1 MTDPILRIDELFRR
15 PVTRDIPPVV
25 YFHEQTPA
33 KLADEVR
40 EYIVTGGYESSDP
53 RHARVPDGIHEQF
66 VRLLKTLHRE
76 RTNPV
81 GPALPASWISGF
93 YGSGKSSFAKLLG
106 LALDGCVLPDG
117 TTLAEALLARD
128 ESPRAG
134 ELRAAWRELTADLKP
149 MSVVFDIGSMA
160 RDGEHIHAVVVR
172 AVQRR
177 LGYCPTSELVAE
189 EELRL
194 ERDEEYAEFLACAE
208 KTLKAPWQVMK
219 SKEQAD
225 DHFSHVL
232 SVMRPD
238 RYPTPTDWI
247 RAHARRRGKGLPVQ
261 ESVELIASMLDIR
274 EPERTLFLVVDEVS
288 QYVHDSQDRM
298 LKLQSFVSALGGE
311 LKGRVWLLVTGQQKL
326 EEAGA
331 NSVLDKLKDRFP
343 HGLRVHLSATNIRD
357 VVHRRLLAKHAD
369 KEVALEALFHKHRA
383 DLKLYGFR
391 CDEITAADFVEV
403 YPMLPAHIELVLQI
417 TTQLRQRST
426 RMQGDSHAIRGL
438 LQLLGE
444 VFRRRDLAAQPIGTL
459 LTIEDVYEVL
469 HTALD
474 SDVQSTLA
482 QIFQHCADTKDEVGA
497 QVARAV
503 AMLELVQERE
513 TFATKAELVTQCLYR
528 RLGQPNRLDEIS
540 AALERLRHAGLLSLT
555 EKHGYRIQSSSGQ
568 DWNKERGDLPAGFER
583 VSEVVREALEEV
595 LDVDRPRL
603 GSRAFSIQTLYTD
616 RLAQDAVIGKR
627 SPNDA
632 ALTLDL
638 RFVTSREERATTDWA
653 PKSASEPLR
662 DRMLWVVGDPGQT
675 EDLART
681 LAKSRR
687 MIERYAPKRES
698 LTDDK
703 KRLLR
708 EEEALAE
715 EHLAQLRSALAR
727 AFHGGTVYFR
737 GRAIDPREKGAAF
750 NSSLHA
756 IAAALL
762 PDIYPHFADFAVT
775 DTELGQ
781 LLAKDLHGPSEKF
794 LEKGLGILGRDA
806 GKYEPT
812 CAGAVPQRVLQVIQ
826 RETGVSGE
834 RLLKLFLAP
843 PYGYAPDVVRACV
856 AGLLRAGKIRIVPES
871 GDPLTSTNDPGVADL
886 FLRDREFKRA
896 DIFPHTEPVSARDR
910 ASICK
915 LLDAVLG
922 LNIERDNDHIAD
934 AVHSHFG
941 REREKLRE
949 IERRFDRLPGR
960 PPLPE
965 TLQKFGKALEACRVN
980 RHVEPTVLAVK
991 THLDALRDGFGESK
1005 VLLADLTEAAIDT
1018 LADAKSAF
1026 DHELAQLAAIE
1037 EDEELK
1043 EERLVLERRF
1053 EGERPWRDIGDV
1065 PPAVS
1070 RIRQAYQAAR
1080 RDAMG
1085 DHEQAAEAARA
1096 RLKVHEDF
1104 AKLSA
1109 DQAHAVLQPIADAL
1123 FVTTAEAVAPDLAT
1137 LVHTFPGRLAKAVEL
1152 AEDRL
1157 LRELESK
1164 TEVQYARVALEL
1176 RGREIGTEAQL
1187 EAVLREIDDKIR
1199 PQIKEG
1205 RRVRLT

>member
-1 MTDPILRIDELFRR
+1 MRIEELFRS

-40 EYIVTGGYESSDP
+40 EYIITGGYPDSDP

-66 VRLLKTLHRE
+66 VRLLDCLHRE
-76 RTNPV
+76 RNSPN

-106 LALDGCVLPDG
+106 LALNGCVLPDG
-117 TTLAEALLARD
+117 TALADALLARD
-128 ESPRAG
+128 ESPKAR
-134 ELRAAWRELTADLKP
+134 ELRDAWTRHITGISP
-149 MSVVFDIGSMA
+149 MAVVFDIGSAA
-160 RDGEHIHAVVVR
+160 RDAEHIHAVVVR
-172 AVQRR
+172 EVQKR

-189 EELRL
+189 EELKL
-194 ERDEEYAEFLACAE
+194 ERDEEYAEFLVCAE
-208 KTLKAPWQVMK
+208 KTLKAPWKVMK

-225 DHFSHVL
+225 DHFAHVL
-232 SVMRPD
+232 SVMRPE
-238 RYPTPTDWI
+238 RYPTPTEWI
-247 RAHARRRGKGLPVQ
+247 RTHAKRRGKGLPVQ
-261 ESVELIASMLDIR
+261 DSVELIESMLSIR
-274 EPERTLFLVVDEVS
+274 EPERTLFLVIDEVS

-298 LKLQSFVSALGGE
+298 LKLQSFVSALGE
-311 LKGRVWLLVTGQQKL
+311 RLKGRVWLLVTGQQKL

-383 DLKLYGFR
+383 DLKLYGLR
-391 CDEITAADFVEV
+391 CEEITAADFVEV
-403 YPMLPAHIELVLQI
+403 YPMLPAHIDLILQI
-417 TTQLRQRST
+417 TTQLRQRSS

-444 VFRRRDLAAQPIGTL
+444 VFRRRDLAKEPIGTL

-482 QIFQHCADTKDEVGA
+482 QIFQHCSDTKDEVGA

-513 TFATKAELVTQCLYR
+513 TFATKPELVTQCLYR

-540 AALERLRHAGLLSLT
+540 AALERLRQAGLLSLT

-568 DWNKERGDLPAGFER
+568 VWSKDRDTLPAGFER
-583 VSEVVREALEEV
+583 VSELVREALAEV
-595 LDVDRPRL
+595 LDIDRPRL
-603 GSRAFSIQTLYTD
+603 GSRGFSVHTLYSD
-616 RLAQDAVIGKR
+616 RLVQDVVINKR
-627 SPNDA
+627 SANDA
-632 ALTLDL
+632 AVTIDL
-638 RFVTSREERATTDWA
+638 RFVTNQEERASADWTPRSTT
-653 PKSASEPLR
+653 EHLR
-662 DRMLWVVGDPGQT
+662 DRILWVIGDPGQT

-687 MIERYAPKRES
+687 MIERHAPTRES

-715 EHLAQLRSALAR
+715 DHLTALRAALAR

-737 GRAIDPREKGAAF
+737 GQTIVPREKGAAL
-750 NSSLHA
+750 NTALSA
-756 IAAALL
+756 IATSLLEAL
-762 PDIYPHFADFAVT
+762 YPHFADYAVT
-775 DTELGQ
+775 DTELLQ

-826 RETGVSGE
+826 RETGISGE

-856 AGLLRAGKIRIVPES
+856 AGLLRAGKVKIVPDGGEA
-871 GDPLTSTNDPGVADL
+871 LTSPNDPGVKDL
-886 FLRDREFKRA
+886 FQRDRDFKRA
-896 DIFPHTEPVSARDR
+896 DIYPHIEPVSGRDR
-910 ASICK
+910 AGICK
-915 LLDAVLG
+915 LLDAALG

-949 IERRFDRLPGR
+949 LERRFDRLPRR

-965 TLQKFGKALEACRVN
+965 TLQKFGRALEACRVN

-991 THLDALRDGFGESK
+991 THLDALRDGFDESK
-1005 VLLADLTEAAIDT
+1005 ILLADLTEDAIEI
-1018 LADAKSAF
+1018 LIDARSAY
-1026 DHELAQLAAIE
+1026 DHELAQLTAIE
-1037 EDEELK
+1037 ADEELV
-1043 EERLVLERRF
+1043 EAREVLERRF
-1053 EGERPWRDIGDV
+1053 ESERPWRDIGEV
-1065 PPAVS
+1065 APAVA
-1070 RIRQAYQAAR
+1070 RIRQAYRAAR
-1080 RDAMG
+1080 RDYLGEHA
-1085 DHEQAAEAARA
+1085 QAAEAARERIKA
-1096 RLKVHEDF
+1096 RPDF
-1104 AKLSA
+1104 AKLSP
-1109 DQAHAVLQPIADAL
+1109 DQAYAVLQPIGDAL
-1123 FVTTAEAVAPDLAT
+1123 FVTTADAIAPDLAT
-1137 LVHTFPGRLAKAVEL
+1137 LIHTFPARLANAEEQSDDLVLREL
-1152 AEDRL
+1152 ERVSEVQYVKVPADLRGREVASEAQLDAL
-1157 LRELESK
+1157 LREL
-1164 TEVQYARVALEL
+1164 
-1176 RGREIGTEAQL
+1176 
-1187 EAVLREIDDKIR
+1187 DDRIR
-1199 PQIKEG
+1199 PHVRGG
-1205 RRVRLT
+1205 RRVRMT